1 MFFDCDKQVD
11 AKVPV
16 RFRKN
21 AGVKVRSFPSSRS
34 SKEHSGVSK
43 AGAAINE
50 PSKSRRS
57 IKSNGAK
64 LRSLR
69 LAAGLTQE
77 DLAGHVD
84 YSTRLIR
91 KAEMGERLDV
101 KSVRALLKYFVSI
114 GQAVELSEL
123 IVAESE
129 DLVHVLPKRWFE
141 LVFQQRDFAAAVNL
155 LSRDCLVCM
164 DGISVGAERVE
175 DVVGSLI
182 RVFEET
188 KFSIDYRAT
197 RGPWNVMGWTSI
209 RSAGDF
215 KLDDT
220 RGRQL
225 GEHATGDCKQVDEDD
240 ICILTGLDA
249 SESELFTVCG
259 TTSFRVKQQKIVEIR
274 EFSDTA
280 LYFPNYYL
288 WLQQQASSQVSQF
301 G

>member
-1 MFFDCDKQVD
+1 MIE
-11 AKVPV
+11 
-16 RFRKN
+16 
-21 AGVKVRSFPSSRS
+21 SY
-34 SKEHSGVSK
+34 
-43 AGAAINE
+43 
-50 PSKSRRS
+50 KSRRS
-57 IKSNGAK
+57 VKSNGAK

-141 LVFQQRDFAAAVNL
+141 LVFQQRDFAAAANL
-155 LSRDCLVCM
+155 LSCDCLVCM

-175 DVVGSLI
+175 DVVGSLMG
-182 RVFEET
+182 VFEGA
-188 KFSIDYRAT
+188 KFAIDYRAT
-197 RGPWNVMGWTSI
+197 RGTWHVLGWTSV
-209 RSAGDF
+209 RRASDF
-215 KLDDT
+215 KLAGTEDRLHDEISVSEGT
-220 RGRQL
+220 QVGEDSKRG
-225 GEHATGDCKQVDEDD
+225 
-240 ICILTGLDA
+240 LTDSA
-249 SESELFTVCG
+249 PEQSTFTVCG
-259 TTSFRVKQQKIVEIR
+259 TTSFRVKQQQIIEIR

-280 LYFPNYYL
+280 LYFPDYYL
-288 WLQQQASSQVSQF
+288 WLQRKVRGASCNSVLSRKQI
-301 G
+301 